1 MSIYDQT
8 PIETAICDAIR
19 NAGVSKNVWPNR
31 PRSSQENLGEF
42 VVARVSGPIRPL
54 VADGKLAE
62 CTISI
67 ALFSRNVQNMKNSK
81 KLSVMQGKVE
91 SLPLRKDVT
100 FGESQ
105 TGKIIFKP
113 FSYRVLGD
121 KDDENGYHFRLLNIQ
136 AFIQN
141 Q

>member
-19 NAGVSKNVWPNR
+19 DAGASKNVWPNR
-31 PRSSQENLGEF
+31 PRSTQADLKDF

-54 VADGKLAE
+54 TGGGNLSE

-67 ALFSRNVQNMKNSK
+67 SLFSRNVSNMKNSK
-81 KLSVMQGKVE
+81 KLSVMQEKVE
-91 SLPLRKDVT
+91 ALPLEIENIV
-100 FGESQ
+100 
-105 TGKIIFKP
+105 FKP

-121 KDDENGYHFRLLNIQ
+121 RDDGNGYHFRLINIQ
-136 AFIQN
+136 AFIKKQ
-141 Q
+141 